1 VKTKHVTTLLSIG
14 ILSGFIIGF
23 FESGLNSAFQHTA
36 ANRYIHY
43 KMHRLAA
50 SVLQGPL
57 FKWLIITLF
66 TACFL
71 LFVTWLTGKL
81 VSRTH
86 ANQKIPLKVPL
97 IYVAWSLL
105 FYPGI
110 WAVNHYLIP
119 YTKLH
124 PISVLADVGILLFSL
139 YVAGLLAHFKGKMQL
154 KKQWEKLSETK
165 FIKVTAMI
173 LVLSLL
179 VINVGIFSYG
189 KRKNKAAKRPNVLFI
204 VIDALRQDH
213 LGCFGYRR
221 NTSPNINELAKEGI
235 LFKHAYSHAPWTK
248 PSVASLFSSLPPNK
262 HMAINKNDI
271 LPDEIPVIAEILKNE
286 GYHTFCFVGGNKFIG
301 KRFNFHQGFDIYRN
315 SRINAAKLTK
325 TLLSFISKPQEK
337 RFFAYIHYM
346 DVHLPY
352 NKNKYNDT
360 FVQKKG
366 KHFFSPG
373 KVRAKDCRKFALFD
387 RLSIMDK
394 KHLVSLYDG
403 QIRYVD
409 ENIKRIIS
417 VLKKNNMLNDT
428 LVIITA
434 DHGEEFWDH
443 NNYEHGHTLY
453 NELIHVPLVIAGNN
467 LKNLELKRPV
477 RLIDLLPTILKM
489 VDVESSRYNL
499 EGTPLFEKRGGKN
512 NKLKTSIFAMGTL
525 YGDEKYCLIRG
536 DRKLIIN
543 TGDEEKKKNRLIGF
557 RNKSKMEL
565 YDITKDPLEKENL
578 VNTEH
583 KEVSRL
589 KKVLEE
595 FINAQQMFK
604 GKRAIL
610 DKETKEGLKSL
621 GYL

>member
-1 VKTKHVTTLLSIG
+1 MLSIG
-14 ILSGFIIGF
+14 ILSGFVIGL
-23 FESGLNSAFQHTA
+23 FESGISSAFQHTA

-50 SVLQGPL
+50 STFQGPL

-66 TACFL
+66 TAFFL
-71 LFVTWLTGKL
+71 LFVTWLIDKL

-86 ANQKIPLKVPL
+86 ANHKIPLKVPL

-110 WAVNHYLIP
+110 WAVNYYLIP

-124 PISVLADVGILLFSL
+124 PISVLADVGILFFSL
-139 YVAGLLAHFKGKMQL
+139 YAAGLLAHFQGKMQW
-154 KKQWEKLSETK
+154 KKQWDTLSDTK

-173 LVLSLL
+173 LVISLL
-179 VINVGIFSYG
+179 GLNVGIFAYG
-189 KRKNKAAKRPNVLFI
+189 KRENNASKRPNVLLI

-213 LGCFGYRR
+213 LGCFGYKR
-221 NTSPNINELAKEGI
+221 NTSPNINALAKEGI
-235 LFKHAYSHAPWTK
+235 LFKHAYSNAPWTK

-262 HMAINKNDI
+262 HTAVNKNDI
-271 LPDEIPVIAEILKNE
+271 LPDEIPVIAEMLKNE

-325 TLLSFISKPQEK
+325 KFLSLISKPQGK

-352 NKNKYNDT
+352 NNNKYNDT

-366 KHFFSPG
+366 KHFFLPG
-373 KVRAKDCRKFALFD
+373 KIRAKDCRKLAHFD
-387 RLSIMDK
+387 KLSSMDK

-403 QIRYVD
+403 QIRFVD
-409 ENIKRIIS
+409 ENIKKIIS

-428 LVIITA
+428 LVVITA
-434 DHGEEFWDH
+434 DHGEEFWEH

-453 NELIHVPLVIAGNN
+453 NELIHVPLIITGNN
-467 LKNLELKRPV
+467 LKKSEVKRPV

-489 VDVESSRYNL
+489 VDVESAHYNL
-499 EGTPLFEKRGGKN
+499 EGARLFDKREGKN
-512 NKLKTSIFAMGTL
+512 NELETSIFAMGTL

-543 TGDEEKKKNRLIGF
+543 TGEEEKKKNRLIGF
-557 RNKSKMEL
+557 RNKSKMEF

-589 KKVLEE
+589 KRILAE
-595 FINAQQMFK
+595 FINAQPMFK
-604 GKRAIL
+604 GKKAIL